1 MLRYLRWAPEMWSSE
16 INEAVIDL
24 VAPEPGERV
33 VDIGAGMGPG
43 TVLAARAGASVIA
56 VEPTPFMRIIL
67 SVRRWF
73 LRSRDLVTVVDGAA
87 EQIPAED
94 ASVDAVWAVN
104 TMHHWV
110 DTEAAV
116 VEIARVMRPG
126 ARVVLVD
133 EDFAD
138 PAHPEFERFGPGDDD
153 EHHGFTMVDAS
164 DMGDLLTA
172 AGLTDVEAGKR
183 TLAGCPVLAVT
194 GRAAG

>member
-56 VEPTPFMRIIL
+56 VEPTPFMRIIV

-73 LRSRDLVTVVDGAA
+73 LRSRDIVTVVDGAA

-94 ASVDAVWAVN
+94 NSVDAVWAVN

-110 DTEAAV
+110 DTERAV

-126 ARVVLVD
+126 GRVVLID

-138 PAHPEFERFGPGDDD
+138 PEHPDFERFGAGDDA

-164 DMGDLLTA
+164 RMGYLLEA
-172 AGLTDVEAGKR
+172 SGLIYVDAGKR
-183 TLAGCPVLAVT
+183 TLAGYPVLAVT